1 MAHQIK
7 KGLDLPIT
15 GAPKQTIENGP
26 TIRTVA
32 VLGRDYVGLK
42 PTMSVQV
49 GDRVKKGQII
59 FSDKKNE
66 GVVFTAPASG
76 TVSAINRGY
85 KRVLQSVVIDID
97 GTEEETFPAYAPT
110 ELSSLGREK
119 VQDNLVNSGLWTAF
133 RTRPFGKVPAIDS
146 VPNSIFVN
154 AMDTN
159 PLAACPEAVIAE
171 DAEAFQQGLD
181 VLSNLTEGKVFL
193 CKATGARIGGNGN
206 AIEAEFSGPHPAGLP
221 GTHIHFLDPVSNK
234 KTVWTINY
242 QDVIA
247 IGKLLTTGKLNNERV
262 ISLAGP
268 QVQNP
273 RLIRTQIGASTD
285 EIVAG
290 GLKEGENR
298 VISGS
303 VLAGEIANGAYA
315 YLGRYDLQVS
325 VLREGRERGL
335 LEYLQPGSDK
345 HSVMNVFLSK
355 LMPGK
360 EFSFTTTSNGSAR
373 AMVPV
378 GAYEKVMPLD
388 ILPTQLLRS
397 LIVGD
402 NEMAQKLGAL
412 ELDAEDL
419 ALCTYVCPG
428 KYEYGPILRDVLTRI
443 EMEG

>member
-32 VLGRDYVGLK
+32 VLGRDFVGMK

-97 GTEEETFPAYAPT
+97 GDEEETFAAYAPT

-119 VQDNLVNSGLWTAF
+119 VQDTLVNSGLWTAF

-159 PLAACPEAVIAE
+159 PLAANPEVVIAE
-171 DAEAFQQGLD
+171 DAEAFQHGLD
-181 VLSNLTEGKVFL
+181 VLANLTEGKVFL
-193 CKATGARIGGNGN
+193 CKAKGAGVGGNGN
-206 AIEAEFSGPHPAGLP
+206 AIEAEFAGPHPAGLP
-221 GTHIHFLDPVSNK
+221 GTHIHLLDPVSSK

-247 IGKLLTTGKLNNERV
+247 MGKLMTTGKLNNERV

-273 RLIRTQIGASTD
+273 RLIRTQLGASTD

-290 GLKEGENR
+290 GLNDGENR

-303 VLAGEIANGAYA
+303 VLSGEVAGGAYA

-325 VLREGRERGL
+325 VIREGRERNL
-335 LEYLQPGSDK
+335 LEYLVPGSEK

-355 LMPGK
+355 LSPGK
-360 EFSFTTTSNGSAR
+360 LFSFTSTTNGSAR

-378 GAYEKVMPLD
+378 GAYEEVMPLD
-388 ILPTQLLRS
+388 ILPTQLLRL

-402 NEMAQKLGAL
+402 TETAQKLGAL
-412 ELDAEDL
+412 ELVEEDL

-443 EMEG
+443 EKEG

>member
-26 TIRTVA
+26 TVRAVA
-32 VLGRDYVGLK
+32 ILGSDYVGMK

-49 GDRVKKGQII
+49 GDRVKKGQIL

-66 GVVFTAPASG
+66 GVVFTAPAGG

-97 GTEEETFPAYAPT
+97 GDEEESFAAYAPT
-110 ELSSLGREK
+110 ELSNLGREK

-133 RTRPFGKVPAIDS
+133 RTRPFSKVPAIDS
-146 VPNSIFVN
+146 EPNSIFVN

-159 PLAACPEAVIAE
+159 PLAANPEVVIAE

-181 VLSNLTEGKVFL
+181 VLSNLTQGKVFL
-193 CKATGARIGGNGN
+193 CKASGASIGGNGN
-206 AIEAEFSGPHPAGLP
+206 AVEAEFSGPHPAGLA
-221 GTHIHFLDPVSNK
+221 GTHIHNLDPVGPN

-247 IGKLLTTGKLNNERV
+247 VGKLFTTGKLNTDRV

-273 RLIRTQIGASTD
+273 RLVRTRLGACTD
-285 EIVAG
+285 ELLAG
-290 GLKEGENR
+290 DLKEGENR
-298 VISGS
+298 VVSGS
-303 VLAGEIANGAYA
+303 VLSGSEANGPYA
-315 YLGRYDLQVS
+315 YLGRYALQVS
-325 VLREGRERGL
+325 VLREGRERKV
-335 LEYLQPGSDK
+335 LEYLHPGKEK

-355 LMPGK
+355 LNPGK
-360 EFSFTTTSNGSAR
+360 LFPFTTTTNGSHR

-378 GAYEKVMPLD
+378 GAYEAIMPLD
-388 ILPTQLLRS
+388 ILPTQLLRL

-402 NEMAQKLGAL
+402 TETVQKLGAL
-412 ELDAEDL
+412 ELDEEDL

-443 EMEG
+443 EKEG